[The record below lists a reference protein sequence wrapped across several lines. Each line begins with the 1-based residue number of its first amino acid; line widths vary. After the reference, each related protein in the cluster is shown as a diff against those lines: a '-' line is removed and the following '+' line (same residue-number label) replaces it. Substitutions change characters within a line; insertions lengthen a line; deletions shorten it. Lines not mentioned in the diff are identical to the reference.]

1 MQSRGHD
8 TQDIPRLW
16 KQLQQETPDPEL
28 SSMIIWIN
36 LVQSLYRIL
45 LNAKSKLF
53 PSANLHATHAEIHL
67 DLLAL
72 LFADLHLAAVECPQC
87 DQTLASHFDH
97 ARASDPPHV
106 DAHAAQRRA
115 REAKQPLDVV
125 RCPAL
130 RNPEERLL
138 REPELDDEARARS
151 TEPTEG
157 RGDAIEVGAEGLE
170 GLRCEF

>member
-1 MQSRGHD
+1 M
-8 TQDIPRLW
+8 
-16 KQLQQETPDPEL
+16 
-28 SSMIIWIN
+28 
-36 LVQSLYRIL
+36 
-45 LNAKSKLF
+45 
-53 PSANLHATHAEIHL
+53 HATHAKIHL

-115 REAKQPLDVV
+115 REAEQPLDVV

-130 RNPEERLL
+130 RDPEERLL

-151 TEPTEG
+151 AEPSEG
-157 RGDAIEVGAEGLE
+157 GGDAIEVGAEGLE
-170 GLRCEF
+170 GLCCEVRSVGTFVDR